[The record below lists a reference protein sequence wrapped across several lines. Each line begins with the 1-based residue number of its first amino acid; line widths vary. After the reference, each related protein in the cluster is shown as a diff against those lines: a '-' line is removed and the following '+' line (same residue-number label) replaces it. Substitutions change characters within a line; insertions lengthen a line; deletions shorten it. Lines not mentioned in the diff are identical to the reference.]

1 MQELKITD
9 GKLYHHHEGVWNPI
23 SVESTPHYYGY
34 HERDLTQGGKISI
47 MYRSL
52 IGTPLG
58 TSLWTFIWGSIVIL
72 PET

>member
-34 HERDLTQGGKISI
+34 HERDLTQGGKNFHNV
-47 MYRSL
+47 L
-52 IGTPLG
+52 PL
-58 TSLWTFIWGSIVIL
+58 FPHL
-72 PET
+72 PYLRL